1 MPDPLDPGVTY
12 QAAGVDIAA
21 GDRAVERIRG
31 LVASTSRPEV
41 LGTIGGFGGC
51 FALEPSRWRQPVL
64 VASTDGVGT
73 KSLVAQELKRFGT
86 IGVDLVAM
94 CVDDLVCLG
103 AEPLFLLDYL
113 ATARL
118 DPEEVEQLVAG
129 VAEGCRQAGCAL
141 LGGEMAEHPGAM
153 PEGRFDLAGFAIGAV
168 ERDQM
173 LGPDRVQ
180 PGDLLVG
187 IGSPGLRSNGY
198 SLARAV
204 LIEGAGLDLAGP
216 AWEGAGHSLGDE
228 LLRPSVIYAPG
239 VLRALATGA
248 LHAAAHVTGG
258 GIAGNLAR
266 VIPDSCTAL
275 VERGSWVVP
284 KVFAEIERLGPV
296 DPGEMERV
304 FNLGLGMV
312 LVVEHSASAEVRKL
326 LEDLGYD
333 TAEVGRVLPGS
344 PGSPDSP
351 GSPGSP
357 GSPDSPDSS
366 GGVVLEGSW

>member
-1 MPDPLDPGVTY
+1 MPDRLDPGVTY

-333 TAEVGRVLPGS
+333 TAEVGRVLP
-344 PGSPDSP
+344 DSP

-357 GSPDSPDSS
+357 GSPDSS